1 VAVIYKLDFK
11 RIFEN
16 TVTTEDI
23 IKQGAFQSLLHFMNV
38 SLPPYTMAFRMPLSK
53 FERFRSHSAEGRM
66 YDIVAVSNAM
76 DQAAGIVT
84 RLSM

>member
-1 VAVIYKLDFK
+1 VNI
-11 RIFEN
+11 
-16 TVTTEDI
+16 
-23 IKQGAFQSLLHFMNV
+23 

-53 FERFRSHSAEGRM
+53 IERFRSHSAEGRM

-84 RLSM
+84 RWSM

>member
-1 VAVIYKLDFK
+1 MIDFK
-11 RIFEN
+11 RTFEN

-23 IKQGAFQSLLHFMNV
+23 IKQGAFHSLLHLMNI

-53 FERFRSHSAEGRM
+53 FERFRSHSAEGKM

-76 DQAAGIVT
+76 DQTAGIAT